1 MKKFKLCDLCVSA
14 VIKKCAPA
22 PRAKRAVSIKL
33 IKMNEVLT
41 LLKPRIWPL
50 KNRGLSKANGNSN
63 ARLFLLGSFGL
74 LFWSGIFAV
83 SWRVLVYF
91 KGIEDI
97 GDILGYKLLSM
108 MLVVSF
114 ALLLF
119 SSILTSLS
127 KLYLSRDLLLV
138 HSFPVSSYKIFI
150 TRWIDST
157 IDSAWM
163 VIIYTLP
170 VFISYGIV
178 YQVGVFYYFNTMIS
192 MMCLAV
198 IASAI
203 STLLVMAAVI
213 IIPASRMKSVFILM
227 GILFFVVIYLAIRL
241 SQPELLVDPEVFDSV
256 MVYITSLQTPSSPFL
271 PSSWAYDSIRS
282 ALSGSFSN
290 CLFFTALSL
299 SFAGMIVSVMIFLS
313 DAIYFKGFS
322 KTQNASA
329 RLIKYNVTR
338 DRIFNFLPG
347 PVKSFAV
354 KEIKTFLR
362 DQTQWTQ
369 IFLIAALVVIYV
381 YNFKVLPLEKS
392 PIKTVYLQNLFSFLN
407 MGLALFVLTAV
418 TARFA
423 YPAVS
428 LEREAFWLVKTS
440 PLSIRTFLWIKF
452 FIYYLPLLILTEI
465 LIVATNI
472 LLQVTPFMMI
482 LSTLTIFFIVPGI
495 VAMGIGLGAAY
506 PDFKAENPTQ
516 TITSFGGLVFMIV
529 CAGYIGLVVIIEAGP
544 VYHLFMADIRNKIIT
559 LPAWI
564 WIVGSFTLVLVLSL
578 LAISMPMR
586 FGERRL
592 SQLLT

>member
-1 MKKFKLCDLCVSA
+1 MQA
-14 VIKKCAPA
+14 
-22 PRAKRAVSIKL
+22 RAVGEKNIN
-33 IKMNEVLT
+33 MNEVLT
-41 LLKPRIWPL
+41 LFKPRILPL
-50 KNRGLSKANGNSN
+50 KNRGFSKVNGKSS
-63 ARLFLLGSFGL
+63 ARLFLLGTFGI
-74 LFWSGIFAV
+74 LFWCGIFAV
-83 SWRVLVYF
+83 SWRVLIYF

-138 HSFPVSSYKIFI
+138 HSLPVSSYKIFI
-150 TRWIDST
+150 TRWIDSSV
-157 IDSAWM
+157 DSAWM

-170 VFISYGIV
+170 VLISFGIV
-178 YQVGVFYYFNTMIS
+178 YQTGIFYYINTMIA
-192 MMCLAV
+192 MLCLAV

-203 STLLVMAAVI
+203 STLLVMIAVI
-213 IIPASRMKSVFILM
+213 FIPASRMKSVFIFM

-241 SQPELLVDPEVFDSV
+241 AQPELLVDPEVFDNV

-271 PSSWAYDSIRS
+271 PSSWVYDSIRS
-282 ALSGSFSN
+282 ALAGAIGNS
-290 CLFFTALSL
+290 LFFTALSV
-299 SFAGMIVSVMIFLS
+299 SFAGMIVLALIFIS

-322 KTQNASA
+322 KTQNAPS
-329 RLIKYNVTR
+329 RLFRNNVMT
-338 DRIFNFLPG
+338 DRIFSFLPG
-347 PVKSFAV
+347 PIKSFTV

-428 LEREAFWLVKTS
+428 MEREAFWLVKTS

-452 FIYYLPLLILTEI
+452 FIYYFPLLILTEA

-482 LSTLTIFFIVPGI
+482 LSTLTVFFIVPGI

-516 TITSFGGLVFMIV
+516 TITSFGGLVFMIT
-529 CAGYIGLVVIIEAGP
+529 CAGYIGLVVLIEAGP
-544 VYHLFMADIRNKIIT
+544 VYNLFMAGIRNNIIS
-559 LPAWI
+559 LSAWI
-564 WIVGSFTLVLVLSL
+564 WIVGSFGLVLVLSL
-578 LAISMPMR
+578 LAILLPMH
-586 FGERRL
+586 FGHKRL
-592 SQLLT
+592 SKLHI

>member
-1 MKKFKLCDLCVSA
+1 
-14 VIKKCAPA
+14 
-22 PRAKRAVSIKL
+22 
-33 IKMNEVLT
+33 MNEVLT

-50 KNRGLSKANGNSN
+50 KNRGLSNANGKSTT
-63 ARLFLLGSFGL
+63 RMLLLGSLGL
-74 LFWSGIFAV
+74 LFWCGIFAV
-83 SWRVLVYF
+83 SWRVLTYF

-97 GDILGYKLLSM
+97 GDILGYKVLSM
-108 MLVVSF
+108 MLIVSF

-138 HSFPVSSYKIFI
+138 HSLPVSSYKIFI

-157 IDSAWM
+157 LESSWM

-170 VFISYGIV
+170 VFVAYGLV
-178 YQVGVFYYFNTMIS
+178 YQSGFFYYLNTMLT
-192 MMCLAV
+192 MLCLAA
-198 IASAI
+198 IASTI
-203 STLLVMAAVI
+203 GTLMVMIAVMF
-213 IIPASRMKSVFILM
+213 IPASRMKSIFIFM
-227 GILFFVVIYLAIRL
+227 GILFFVVVYLAIRL
-241 SQPELLVDPEVFDSV
+241 SKPESLVDPEVFDSV
-256 MVYITSLQTPSSPFL
+256 MVYIASLQTPSSPFL
-271 PSSWAYDSIRS
+271 PSSWAYDSIRL
-282 ALSGSFSN
+282 ALSGSIGDS
-290 CLFFTALSL
+290 LFFTALSF
-299 SFAGMIVSVMIFLS
+299 SFAGMILFGMIFLS
-313 DAIYFKGFS
+313 DAIYFRGFS
-322 KTQNASA
+322 KTQNAPV
-329 RLIKYNVTR
+329 RLFKNHIAG
-338 DRIFNFLPG
+338 DRIFSFLPG
-347 PVKSFAV
+347 PIKSFMV

-369 IFLIAALVVIYV
+369 LFLIGALVVIYV

-440 PLSIRTFLWIKF
+440 PLSLRSFLWIKF

-472 LLQVTPFMMI
+472 LLNVTPFMMA
-482 LSTLTIFFIVPGI
+482 LSGLTVFLVVPGI

-506 PDFKAENPTQ
+506 PDFKAQNPTQ
-516 TITSFGGLVFMIV
+516 TVTSFGGLVFMLA

-544 VYHLFMADIRNKIIT
+544 VYSLFMAGIRNKTISLSI
-559 LPAWI
+559 WI
-564 WIVGSFTLVLVLSL
+564 WIIGSFTLVLVFSL
-578 LAISMPMR
+578 MAISLPMR
-586 FGERRL
+586 FGEKRL
-592 SQLLT
+592 SKLLT

>member
-1 MKKFKLCDLCVSA
+1 MKD
-14 VIKKCAPA
+14 I
-22 PRAKRAVSIKL
+22 I
-33 IKMNEVLT
+33 T

-50 KNRGLSKANGNSN
+50 KHCGPSN
-63 ARLFLLGSFGL
+63 ANNKSSARFLLLGSFGL
-74 LFWSGIFAV
+74 LFWFGLFAV
-83 SWRVLVYF
+83 SWRVLIYF

-138 HSFPVSSYKIFI
+138 HSLPVSTYKIFI
-150 TRWIDST
+150 ARWIDST
-157 IDSAWM
+157 LESAWM

-170 VFISYGIV
+170 VFVAYGLV
-178 YQVGVFYYFNTMIS
+178 YRAGAFYYVNIMTTMLC
-192 MMCLAV
+192 MAA
-198 IASAI
+198 IASTI
-203 STLLVMAAVI
+203 STLMVMIAVI
-213 IIPASRMKSVFILM
+213 FIPASRMKSVFIFM

-241 SQPELLVDPEVFDSV
+241 SKPELLVDPEVFDTV

-271 PSSWAYDSIRS
+271 PSSWAYDSIRF
-282 ALSGSFSN
+282 ALSGSIHDS
-290 CLFFTALSL
+290 LFFSALSF
-299 SFAGMIVSVMIFLS
+299 SCAGMILFAMILLS
-313 DAIYFKGFS
+313 DAVYFKGFS
-322 KTQNASA
+322 KTQNAPV
-329 RLIKYNVTR
+329 RLFKNHVAVE
-338 DRIFNFLPG
+338 RIFNFLPG
-347 PVKSFAV
+347 PIKSFTI

-369 IFLIAALVVIYV
+369 LFLIAALVVIYV

-407 MGLALFVLTAV
+407 MALALFVLTAV

-440 PLSIRTFLWIKF
+440 PLSVRTFLWVKF

-472 LLQVTPFMMI
+472 LLQVTPFMMA
-482 LSTLTIFFIVPGI
+482 LSGFTVFLVVPGI

-506 PDFKAENPTQ
+506 PDFKAQNPTQ
-516 TITSFGGLVFMIV
+516 TVTSFGGLVFMIV
-529 CAGYIGLVVIIEAGP
+529 CAGYIGLVIIIEAGP
-544 VYHLFMADIRNKIIT
+544 VYNLFMAGIHNKTISPTI
-559 LPAWI
+559 WI
-564 WIVGSFTLVLVLSL
+564 WIVGSFTLVVVFSL
-578 LAISMPMR
+578 LAIFLPMR

-592 SQLLT
+592 SGLPT

>member
-1 MKKFKLCDLCVSA
+1 MND
-14 VIKKCAPA
+14 VI
-22 PRAKRAVSIKL
+22 
-33 IKMNEVLT
+33 T

-50 KNRGLSKANGNSN
+50 KHRGLSNANGKSG
-63 ARLFLLGSFGL
+63 ARFLLLGGFGL
-74 LFWSGIFAV
+74 LFWFGIFAV
-83 SWRVLVYF
+83 SWRVLIYF

-108 MLVVSF
+108 MLVISF

-138 HSFPVSSYKIFI
+138 HSLPVSSYKIFI

-157 IDSAWM
+157 LDSAWM

-170 VFISYGIV
+170 VFVSYGLV
-178 YQVGVFYYFNTMIS
+178 YQSGPFYYMNTIVTML
-192 MMCLAV
+192 CLAA
-198 IASAI
+198 IASSI
-203 STLLVMAAVI
+203 STLMVMIAVI
-213 IIPASRMKSVFILM
+213 FIPASRMKSVFILM

-241 SQPELLVDPEVFDSV
+241 SKPELLVDPEVFDSV

-271 PSSWAYDSIRS
+271 PSSWAYDSIRF
-282 ALSGSFSN
+282 ALSGSIGDS
-290 CLFFTALSL
+290 LFFTALSF
-299 SFAGMIVSVMIFLS
+299 SFAGMILLAMILLS

-322 KTQNASA
+322 KTQNAPV
-329 RLIKYNVTR
+329 RLFKNHVAG

-347 PVKSFAV
+347 PIKSFMV

-369 IFLIAALVVIYV
+369 LFLIAALVVIYV

-440 PLSIRTFLWIKF
+440 PLSLRTFLWIKF

-472 LLQVTPFMMI
+472 LLHVTPFMMA
-482 LSTLTIFFIVPGI
+482 LSGLTVFLVVPGI

-506 PDFKAENPTQ
+506 PDFKAQNPTQ
-516 TITSFGGLVFMIV
+516 TVTSFGGLVFMIA

-544 VYHLFMADIRNKIIT
+544 VYNLFMAGIRNKTISLSI
-559 LPAWI
+559 WI
-564 WIVGSFTLVLVLSL
+564 WIVGSFTLVLLISL
-578 LAISMPMR
+578 LAISLPMR

-592 SQLLT
+592 SELLI

>member
-1 MKKFKLCDLCVSA
+1 
-14 VIKKCAPA
+14 
-22 PRAKRAVSIKL
+22 
-33 IKMNEVLT
+33 MNEVLT
-41 LLKPRIWPL
+41 LLKPRIWPIM
-50 KNRGLSKANGNSN
+50 NRGFSKANGKSST
-63 ARLFLLGSFGL
+63 RFFVLGTFGL
-74 LFWSGIFAV
+74 LFWCGIFAV

-127 KLYLSRDLLLV
+127 KLYLSRDLMLV
-138 HSFPVSSYKIFI
+138 HSLPVSSYKIFI

-157 IDSAWM
+157 VDSAWM

-170 VFISYGIV
+170 VLISYGIV
-178 YQVGVFYYFNTMIS
+178 YQTGVFYYLNTMIA
-192 MMCLAV
+192 MLCLAV

-203 STLLVMAAVI
+203 STVLVMTAVI
-213 IIPASRMKSVFILM
+213 FIPATRMKSVFIFM

-241 SQPELLVDPEVFDSV
+241 SQPELLVDPEVFDTV
-256 MVYITSLQTPSSPFL
+256 MVYISSLQTPSSPFL
-271 PSSWAYDSIRS
+271 PSSWVYDSVRS
-282 ALSGSFSN
+282 ALAGAIGNS
-290 CLFFTALSL
+290 LFFTALSV
-299 SFAGMIVSVMIFLS
+299 SFAGVIIFALILLA

-322 KTQNASA
+322 KTQNAPA
-329 RLIKYNVTR
+329 RMIKSSIIG
-338 DRIFNFLPG
+338 DRMFSFLPG
-347 PVKSFAV
+347 PIKSFTV

-392 PIKTVYLQNLFSFLN
+392 PIKTEYLQNLFSFLN
-407 MGLALFVLTAV
+407 TGLALFVLTAV

-428 LEREAFWLVKTS
+428 MEREAFWLVKTA

-452 FIYYLPLLILTEI
+452 FIYYLPLLILTEV
-465 LIVATNI
+465 LITATNI

-482 LSTLTIFFIVPGI
+482 LSTLTVFFVVPGI
-495 VAMGIGLGAAY
+495 VAIGIGLGAAF

-516 TITSFGGLVFMIV
+516 TITSFGGLVFMIT
-529 CAGYIGLVVIIEAGP
+529 CAGYIGLVVLIEAGP
-544 VYHLFMADIRNKIIT
+544 VYNLFMAGIRNEFISLST
-559 LPAWI
+559 WI
-564 WIVGSFTLVLVLSL
+564 WIVGSFSLVLVFSL
-578 LAISMPMR
+578 LAIFVPMR
-586 FGERRL
+586 FGQRRL
-592 SQLLT
+592 SQLFI

>member
-1 MKKFKLCDLCVSA
+1 MSRLPVYKNKNRSYSFFNGPNRLN
-14 VIKKCAPA
+14 
-22 PRAKRAVSIKL
+22 RKRANLV
-33 IKMNEVLT
+33 MNEVLT
-41 LLKPRIWPL
+41 LLKPRIWQIR
-50 KNRGLSKANGNSN
+50 NRSHAKDNGRRS
-63 ARLFLLGSFGL
+63 ARMLLLGSFGL
-74 LFWSGIFAV
+74 LFWCGIFAV

-138 HSFPVSSYKIFI
+138 HSLPVSSYKIFI

-170 VFISYGIV
+170 VLISYGIV
-178 YQVGVFYYFNTMIS
+178 YQSGIFYYINTMIA
-192 MMCLAV
+192 MLCLAAT
-198 IASAI
+198 ASAI
-203 STLLVMAAVI
+203 STLLVMTAVI
-213 IIPASRMKSVFILM
+213 FIPASRMKSVFIFM
-227 GILFFVVIYLAIRL
+227 GILSFVVIYLAIRL
-241 SQPELLVDPEVFDSV
+241 SQPELLVDPEVFDTV

-271 PSSWAYDSIRS
+271 PSSWVYDSIRS
-282 ALSGSFSN
+282 ALTGSFGSS
-290 CLFFTALSL
+290 LFFSALALSFTGL
-299 SFAGMIVSVMIFLS
+299 IVCVLVLLS

-322 KTQNASA
+322 KTQNAPA
-329 RLIKYNVTR
+329 RLFKKNVIG

-347 PVKSFAV
+347 PVKSFTV

-392 PIKTVYLQNLFSFLN
+392 PIRTVYLQNLFSFLN

-428 LEREAFWLVKTS
+428 MEREAFWLVKSS
-440 PLSIRTFLWIKF
+440 PLSLRTFLWIKF
-452 FIYYLPLLILTEI
+452 FIYYFPLLILTEV
-465 LIVATNI
+465 LIIATNI
-472 LLQVTPFMMI
+472 LLQVTPFMMA
-482 LSTLTIFFIVPGI
+482 LSTLTVFFIVPGI
-495 VAMGIGLGAAY
+495 VALGVGLGAAY

-529 CAGYIGLVVIIEAGP
+529 CAGYIGLVVLIEAGP
-544 VYHLFMADIRNKIIT
+544 VYNLFMAGIRNRAISLYT
-559 LPAWI
+559 WI
-564 WIVGSFTLVLVLSL
+564 WIFGSFTLVLILSV
-578 LAISMPMR
+578 LAISLPMR

-592 SQLLT
+592 SGLRI

>member
-1 MKKFKLCDLCVSA
+1 
-14 VIKKCAPA
+14 
-22 PRAKRAVSIKL
+22 
-33 IKMNEVLT
+33 MNEVLT

-50 KNRGLSKANGNSN
+50 KNRGLSKANGNSG
-63 ARLFLLGSFGL
+63 ASFLLLGAFGL
-74 LFWSGIFAV
+74 LFWCGIFAV
-83 SWRVLVYF
+83 SWRVLIYF

-138 HSFPVSSYKIFI
+138 HSMPVSSYKIFI
-150 TRWIDST
+150 ARWIDST

-178 YQVGVFYYFNTMIS
+178 YQTGVFYYVNTMIS

-203 STLLVMAAVI
+203 STLMVMAAVI
-213 IIPASRMKSVFILM
+213 FIPASRMKSVFILM

-271 PSSWAYDSIRS
+271 PSSWVYDSIRS
-282 ALSGSFSN
+282 ALSGSINNS
-290 CLFFTALSL
+290 LFFTALSL
-299 SFAGMIVSVMIFLS
+299 SFAGMIVSAMIFLS

-322 KTQNASA
+322 KTQNAPA
-329 RLIKYNVTR
+329 RLFKKNVAS

-347 PVKSFAV
+347 PVKSFTV

-465 LIVATNI
+465 LIVATNL

-482 LSTLTIFFIVPGI
+482 LSTLTVFFIVPGI
-495 VAMGIGLGAAY
+495 VAMGVGLGAAY

-516 TITSFGGLVFMIV
+516 TITSFGGLVYMIA

-544 VYHLFMADIRNKIIT
+544 VYNLFMAGIRNKIIT
-559 LPAWI
+559 FPAWI

-592 SQLLT
+592 SELLT

>member
-1 MKKFKLCDLCVSA
+1 
-14 VIKKCAPA
+14 
-22 PRAKRAVSIKL
+22 
-33 IKMNEVLT
+33 MNDIIT

-50 KNRGLSKANGNSN
+50 KHRGLSNANGKSST
-63 ARLFLLGSFGL
+63 RFLLLGSFGL
-74 LFWSGIFAV
+74 FFWFGLFAV
-83 SWRVLVYF
+83 SWRVLTYF

-138 HSFPVSSYKIFI
+138 HSLPVSTYKIFI
-150 TRWIDST
+150 ARWIDST
-157 IDSAWM
+157 LESAWM

-170 VFISYGIV
+170 VFVAYGLV
-178 YQVGVFYYFNTMIS
+178 YRAGAFYYVNIMTTMLC
-192 MMCLAV
+192 MAA
-198 IASAI
+198 IASII
-203 STLLVMAAVI
+203 STLMVMIAVI
-213 IIPASRMKSVFILM
+213 FIPASRMKSVFIFM

-241 SQPELLVDPEVFDSV
+241 SKPELLVDPEVFDTV

-271 PSSWAYDSIRS
+271 PSSWAYDSIRF
-282 ALSGSFSN
+282 ALSGSLRDS
-290 CLFFTALSL
+290 LFFSALSF
-299 SFAGMIVSVMIFLS
+299 SCAGMILFAMIWLS

-322 KTQNASA
+322 KTQNAPV
-329 RLIKYNVTR
+329 RLFKNHVAVE
-338 DRIFNFLPG
+338 RIFNFLPG
-347 PVKSFAV
+347 PIKSFTI

-369 IFLIAALVVIYV
+369 LFLIAALVVIYV

-407 MGLALFVLTAV
+407 MALALFVLTAV

-440 PLSIRTFLWIKF
+440 PLSVRTFLWVKF

-465 LIVATNI
+465 LIVATNF
-472 LLQVTPFMMI
+472 LLQVTPFMMA
-482 LSTLTIFFIVPGI
+482 LSGLTVFLVVPGI

-506 PDFKAENPTQ
+506 PDFKAQNPTQ
-516 TITSFGGLVFMIV
+516 TVTSFGGLVFMIA
-529 CAGYIGLVVIIEAGP
+529 CAGYIGLVIIIEAGP
-544 VYHLFMADIRNKIIT
+544 VYNLFMAGIHNKTISPTI
-559 LPAWI
+559 WI
-564 WIVGSFTLVLVLSL
+564 WTVGSFTLVVVFSL
-578 LAISMPMR
+578 LAIFLPMR

-592 SQLLT
+592 SGLPT

>member
-1 MKKFKLCDLCVSA
+1 
-14 VIKKCAPA
+14 
-22 PRAKRAVSIKL
+22 
-33 IKMNEVLT
+33 MNDIIT

-50 KNRGLSKANGNSN
+50 KKRGLSNANGKSN
-63 ARLFLLGSFGL
+63 TRFLLLGSFGL
-74 LFWSGIFAV
+74 LLWCGIFAV
-83 SWRVLVYF
+83 SWRVLIYF
-91 KGIEDI
+91 KGVEEI

-138 HSFPVSSYKIFI
+138 HSLPVSSYKIFI

-157 IDSAWM
+157 LESTWM

-170 VFISYGIV
+170 VFIAYGLV
-178 YQVGVFYYFNTMIS
+178 YQSGLFYYLSTTITML
-192 MMCLAV
+192 CLAT

-203 STLLVMAAVI
+203 STLMVMIAVLF
-213 IIPASRMKSVFILM
+213 IPASRMKSVFIFM

-241 SQPELLVDPEVFDSV
+241 SKPELLVDPEVFDSV

-282 ALSGSFSN
+282 ALSGSIGDS
-290 CLFFTALSL
+290 LFFTALSL
-299 SFAGMIVSVMIFLS
+299 SFAGMLLFATILIS

-322 KTQNASA
+322 KTQNAPV
-329 RLIKYNVTR
+329 RLFKKHVAS

-347 PVKSFAV
+347 PMKSFMV

-369 IFLIAALVVIYV
+369 VFLIATLVVIYV

-418 TARFA
+418 AARFT

-440 PLSIRTFLWIKF
+440 PLSLRTFLWVKF

-472 LLQVTPFMMI
+472 LLKVTPFMMA
-482 LSTLTIFFIVPGI
+482 LSGLTVFLVVPGI
-495 VAMGIGLGAAY
+495 VALGIGLGAAY
-506 PDFKAENPTQ
+506 PDFKAQNPTQ
-516 TITSFGGLVFMIV
+516 TVTSFGGLVFMIA
-529 CAGYIGLVVIIEAGP
+529 CAAYIGLVIIIEAGP
-544 VYHLFMADIRNKIIT
+544 VYNLFMAGIHNKTISLSI
-559 LPAWI
+559 WI
-564 WIVGSFTLVLVLSL
+564 WTVGSFTLVLVINL
-578 LAISMPMR
+578 LAISLPMR

-592 SQLLT
+592 SELMT

>member
-1 MKKFKLCDLCVSA
+1 
-14 VIKKCAPA
+14 
-22 PRAKRAVSIKL
+22 
-33 IKMNEVLT
+33 MNQVLT
-41 LLKPRIWPL
+41 LFKPRIWPL
-50 KNRGLSKANGNSN
+50 KNRGLTKANGKSR
-63 ARLFLLGSFGL
+63 AHFFVLGSIGL
-74 LFWSGIFAV
+74 LFWCGIFAV

-97 GDILGYKLLSM
+97 GDILGFKLLSM

-138 HSFPVSSYKIFI
+138 HSMPVSSYKVFI
-150 TRWIDST
+150 ARWIDST

-178 YQVGVFYYFNTMIS
+178 YQTGIFYYFNTTIS
-192 MMCLAV
+192 MLCLAT
-198 IASAI
+198 IASAV
-203 STLLVMAAVI
+203 STLMVMVAVI
-213 IIPASRMKSVFILM
+213 FIPASRMKSILIFM

-241 SQPELLVDPEVFDSV
+241 SQPELLVDPEVFDTV
-256 MVYITSLQTPSSPFL
+256 MVYISSLQTPSSPFL
-271 PSSWAYDSIRS
+271 PSSWVYDSIRS
-282 ALSGSFSN
+282 ALSGSIRSS
-290 CLFFTALSL
+290 LFFTALCV
-299 SFAGMIVSVMIFLS
+299 SFAGMMVFVLVLLS
-313 DAIYFKGFS
+313 DAMYFKGFS
-322 KTQNASA
+322 KTQNAPA
-329 RLIKYNVTR
+329 RLFKNSMLS
-338 DRIFNFLPG
+338 DRIFNFMPG
-347 PVKSFAV
+347 PMKSFTV

-362 DQTQWTQ
+362 EQTQWTQ

-428 LEREAFWLVKTS
+428 MEREAFWLVKTS
-440 PLSIRTFLWIKF
+440 PLSIKTFLWIKF
-452 FIYYLPLLILTEI
+452 FIYYFPLLILTEI

-472 LLQVTPFMMI
+472 LLQVTPFMMA
-482 LSTLTIFFIVPGI
+482 LSTLTVFFIVPGI

-529 CAGYIGLVVIIEAGP
+529 CAGYIGLVIMIEAGP
-544 VYHLFMADIRNKIIT
+544 VYHLFMAGIRNKIIS
-559 LPAWI
+559 LSAWF
-564 WIVGSFTLVLVLSL
+564 WIFGSFALVLVLSV
-578 LAISMPMR
+578 LAIYLPIR

-592 SQLLT
+592 AKLLI

>member
-1 MKKFKLCDLCVSA
+1 
-14 VIKKCAPA
+14 
-22 PRAKRAVSIKL
+22 
-33 IKMNEVLT
+33 MNEVLT

-50 KNRGLSKANGNSN
+50 KNRGLSKANGNSG
-63 ARLFLLGSFGL
+63 ASFLLLGAFGL
-74 LFWSGIFAV
+74 LFWCGIFAV
-83 SWRVLVYF
+83 SWRVLIYF

-108 MLVVSF
+108 MLVISF

-138 HSFPVSSYKIFI
+138 HSMPVSSYKIFI
-150 TRWIDST
+150 ARWIDST

-178 YQVGVFYYFNTMIS
+178 YQTGVFYYVNTMIS

-203 STLLVMAAVI
+203 STLMVMAAVI
-213 IIPASRMKSVFILM
+213 FIPASRMKSVFILM

-271 PSSWAYDSIRS
+271 PSSWVYDSIRS
-282 ALSGSFSN
+282 ALSGSISN
-290 CLFFTALSL
+290 SLFFTALSF
-299 SFAGMIVSVMIFLS
+299 SFAGMIVSAMIFLS
-313 DAIYFKGFS
+313 DAIYFKGYS
-322 KTQNASA
+322 KTQNAPV
-329 RLIKYNVTR
+329 RLFKKNVASN
-338 DRIFNFLPG
+338 RIFNFLPG
-347 PVKSFAV
+347 PVKSFTV

-465 LIVATNI
+465 LIVATNL

-482 LSTLTIFFIVPGI
+482 LSTLTVFFIVPGI

-516 TITSFGGLVFMIV
+516 TITSFGGLVFMIA
-529 CAGYIGLVVIIEAGP
+529 CAGYIGLVVILEAGP
-544 VYHLFMADIRNKIIT
+544 VYNLFMAGIRNKIIT
-559 LPAWI
+559 FPAWI

-578 LAISMPMR
+578 LAIYMPMR
-586 FGERRL
+586 FGEKRL
-592 SQLLT
+592 SELLT